1 MIDDPFKVIAAD
13 ILYQRNEQLK
23 RDLYQRNEQLKRDL
37 YQRNEQLKRDLIKKA
52 QEAIDGYVRWSDIYA
67 KENG

>member
-23 RDLYQRNEQLKRDL
+23 RDL
-37 YQRNEQLKRDLIKKA
+37 IKKA
-52 QEAIDGYVRWSDIYA
+52 QEADKA
-67 KENG
+67 KWASLQEKAKCPSI